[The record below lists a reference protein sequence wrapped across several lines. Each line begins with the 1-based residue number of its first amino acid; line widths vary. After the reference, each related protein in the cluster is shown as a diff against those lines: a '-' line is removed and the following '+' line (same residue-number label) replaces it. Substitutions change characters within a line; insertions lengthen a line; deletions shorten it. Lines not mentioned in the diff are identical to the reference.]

1 MSNMYIKHFQRVPV
15 IFILETYSKEVS
27 DETCTRIFLF
37 FFFLKS
43 IGSSCSFSQS
53 PQMRLILTC
62 TKIPHNNV

>member
-37 FFFLKS
+37 FFFFKKHRFQLFF
-43 IGSSCSFSQS
+43 FSVTTDEVDINMYKNSTQ
-53 PQMRLILTC
+53 
-62 TKIPHNNV
+62 

>member
-37 FFFLKS
+37 FFFKKHRFQLFF
-43 IGSSCSFSQS
+43 FSVTTDEVDINMYKNSTQ
-53 PQMRLILTC
+53 
-62 TKIPHNNV
+62 